1 MAYHKRP
8 TGRSKTPKQKAKT
21 DLPTETTLTY
31 DDIRSKLESARDMRY
46 STKLL
51 NMLDWF
57 DTKETPEIRNKFAK
71 HLRDIYNNNEKA
83 FDLLIYDSNINRLYD
98 SYTLIYSELV
108 YAINEYLGKDSNEM
122 EDIMSYTTYG
132 NMWDGNYED

>member
-1 MAYHKRP
+1 MAYHKRH
-8 TGRSKTPKQKAKT
+8 TGESKTPKQKTKAK
-21 DLPTETTLTY
+21 LPTETTLTY

-57 DTKETPEIRNKFAK
+57 DNRETPESRNKFAM
-71 HLRDIYNNNEKA
+71 HLRDIYSTNEKA
-83 FDLLIYDSNINRLYD
+83 FDILIYDSNVNRLYD

-108 YAINEYLGKDSNEM
+108 YAINEYLGKDSDEM

>member
-1 MAYHKRP
+1 
-8 TGRSKTPKQKAKT
+8 
-21 DLPTETTLTY
+21 
-31 DDIRSKLESARDMRY
+31 
-46 STKLL
+46 
-51 NMLDWF
+51 MLDWF
-57 DTKETPEIRNKFAK
+57 DTKETPEIRNKFAI

-98 SYTLIYSELV
+98 SYTHIYSELV
-108 YAINEYLGKDSNEM
+108 YAINEYLGKDSDEM